1 MSPKDCVVIE
11 DGINGMLA
19 AQAAG
24 MKCIALVTDTK
35 TKYPCNN
42 LVKSLDLINQQYLQF
57 LK

>member
-1 MSPKDCVVIE
+1 VIE